1 MFFVKL
7 RVYPVAS
14 GYIFHNTPVR
24 LNSCIWRFP
33 VNNSPISY
41 SGISDTEG
49 NTKEIPHQRA
59 YY

>member
-14 GYIFHNTPVR
+14 RYIFQNTTVR

-33 VNNSPISY
+33 VNNRLISY

-49 NTKEIPHQRA
+49 NTKEIPH
-59 YY
+59 